1 VPRAD
6 DEIVKGRSGC
16 LIPAT
21 GTSVTVILAFATLAL
36 LAGIVLWRVP
46 HRHGLT
52 LLLVMVFTTGFV
64 AVDMANAADP
74 CAPAAPVTP
83 APTSGTIA
91 ATTTTAP
98 VGFAVTVVA
107 ESSSALL
114 TCTPA
119 AATCPYGVRHG
130 ETAVYRAETITFALW
145 YRDVGQWT
153 KSSNIVVADHPD
165 LTTCVESGIEQGSMV
180 GSEYYLLMTCT
191 LTADDTIT
199 IVHIDRPPVCSGEV
213 TTDCI

>member
-145 YRDVGQWT
+145 YREVGQWT
-153 KSSNIVVADHPD
+153 KSPNIVVADHPD
-165 LTTCVESGIEQGSMV
+165 LTTCVESGLEQGSMA

-199 IVHIDRPPVCSGEV
+199 VVHIDRPPVCSGEV